1 MKIPGMCVPDE
12 VHGNVVSITQ
22 QVSVGRDPIKNETQ
36 NTLFT
41 TRDDALHE
49 ANIETTAGAHYRYLL
64 HFELRI
70 HVNIQ
75 STGAPPRLPNIEQSA
90 VRTEVMFIVLLFYS
104 LPGRYSST
112 PEVSGPALRLRTGN
126 IWKR

>member
-1 MKIPGMCVPDE
+1 MSVPG
-12 VHGNVVSITQ
+12 HGNIVSNTQ
-22 QVSVGRDPIKNETQ
+22 QVRVGRDDAIKNETQ
-36 NTLFT
+36 NTFFT

-49 ANIETTAGAHYRYLL
+49 ANIATTAGTHYRYLL

-104 LPGRYSST
+104 LPGTR
-112 PEVSGPALRLRTGN
+112 
-126 IWKR
+126 

>member
-1 MKIPGMCVPDE
+1 MSVPG
-12 VHGNVVSITQ
+12 HGNIVSITQ
-22 QVSVGRDPIKNETQ
+22 QVRVGRDDAIKNETQ

-41 TRDDALHE
+41 THVEALHE
-49 ANIETTAGAHYRYLL
+49 ANIATTAGTHYRYLL